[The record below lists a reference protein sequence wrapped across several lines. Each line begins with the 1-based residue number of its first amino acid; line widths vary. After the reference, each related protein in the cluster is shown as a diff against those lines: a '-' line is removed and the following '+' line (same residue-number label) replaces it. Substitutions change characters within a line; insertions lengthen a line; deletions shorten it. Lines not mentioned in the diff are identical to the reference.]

1 MTPPPRWAGWAKTL
15 ERLGPAWKFP
25 RKINRAAEDF
35 WAENKG
41 WLENYFSNFSNKDLS
56 LKVKDSN
63 AFKPNLN

>member
-1 MTPPPRWAGWAKTL
+1 M
-15 ERLGPAWKFP
+15 AWKFP
-25 RKINRAAEDF
+25 RKINRAIKDF

-41 WLENYFSNFSNKDLS
+41 GLQNYFSNFSNKDLS